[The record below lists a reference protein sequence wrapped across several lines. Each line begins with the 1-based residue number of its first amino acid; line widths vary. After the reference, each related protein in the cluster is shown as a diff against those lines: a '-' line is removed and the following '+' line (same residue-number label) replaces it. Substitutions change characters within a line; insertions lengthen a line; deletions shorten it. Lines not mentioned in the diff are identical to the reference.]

1 MAQGEELTQAFLQ
14 AIESLPA
21 QVKQGVLERLNQAG
35 KTSRARI
42 PGEISIAHYAE
53 INQLLLDVLTETS
66 AMQVVARL
74 NETGKEEPAPV
85 FVGWVE
91 SAIRARARLRRND
104 PAPALLRAGDTESS
118 TTYEKCFCDGSV
130 ERDWANP
137 SHVQE
142 RRSNELCLSQK
153 TGVNY
158 LLVIRIEVHEDGKQS
173 RGVGVLGAGFDTRPN
188 DGGKVDEILRT
199 WAQSD
204 NRQLVPYLTKNFELG
219 GRVL

>member
-1 MAQGEELTQAFLQ
+1 MATEEDIKRLLVEAFGNLSPRSKQ
-14 AIESLPA
+14 DLLEMFCRIPA
-21 QVKQGVLERLNQAG
+21 
-35 KTSRARI
+35 KTAARI
-42 PGEISIAHYAE
+42 PGEISLAHYGE
-53 INQLLLDVLTETS
+53 INKLLLDVLKETN

-91 SAIRARARLRRND
+91 NAARSRARLEKND
-104 PAPALLRAGDTESS
+104 SAPALLRAGDTESS
-118 TTYEKCFCDGSV
+118 TTYERCFCEGSI
-130 ERDWANP
+130 ERDWMKP
-137 SHVQE
+137 EHVQE
-142 RRSNELCLSQK
+142 RKIVELCLSQK
-153 TGVNY
+153 SGVNY
-158 LLVIRIEVHEDGKQS
+158 LRVFRIEVRDGNS
-173 RGVGVLGAGFDTRPN
+173 CRGVGVLGAGFSTRPD

>member
-21 QVKQGVLERLNQAG
+21 HVKRGLLDRLNQAA

-53 INQLLLDVLTETS
+53 INQLLLDVLSETS

-91 SAIRARARLRRND
+91 NAARTRARLEKND
-104 PAPALLRAGDTESS
+104 SAPALLRAGDRASS
-118 TTYEKCFCDGSV
+118 TTYERCFCEGSI
-130 ERDWANP
+130 ERDWMKP
-137 SHVQE
+137 EHVQE
-142 RRSNELCLSQK
+142 RKIVELCLSQK
-153 TGVNY
+153 SGVNY
-158 LLVIRIEVHEDGKQS
+158 LRVFRIEVRDGNTC
-173 RGVGVLGAGFDTRPN
+173 RGVGVLGAGFSTRPD
-188 DGGKVDEILRT
+188 DGGKVDEILRA
-199 WAQSD
+199 WAQTD
-204 NRQLVPYLTKNFELG
+204 KRQLVPYLRENFELG